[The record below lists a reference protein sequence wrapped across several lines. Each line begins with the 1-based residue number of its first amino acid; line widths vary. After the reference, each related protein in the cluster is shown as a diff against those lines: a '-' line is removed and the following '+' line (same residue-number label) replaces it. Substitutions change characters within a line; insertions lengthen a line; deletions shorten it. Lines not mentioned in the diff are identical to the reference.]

1 MLDKLEKHFISDFD
15 KKTKKGCDTMNV
27 PQPFIFI
34 HCTAKA
40 LSAPNSY
47 YYRLVVDKLVCFVV
61 PAIKLSNL
69 STNLL

>member
-1 MLDKLEKHFISDFD
+1 MPDKLKKHFISDFD
-15 KKTKKGCDTMNV
+15 KKPKKGCDTMNV

-47 YYRLVVDKLVCFVV
+47 YYRLVVDKLV
-61 PAIKLSNL
+61 
-69 STNLL
+69 